1 MPDLNVFE
9 GDAFSTISLT
19 KAINTAPDGQK
30 VPTLIDSLFEEEGI
44 STTAVFIER
53 DNDSLSLVPA
63 KDRGAPADVTV
74 GSKRDKIPFQTF
86 HLPTRG
92 KILADEV
99 QNIRAFGSETEME
112 SVEAMVQKHLMKMR
126 NRIDATIRFQR
137 AGAITGKIY
146 DADGTKVLLDLHDR
160 FGITQKTQAMA
171 LSTDTTKVLQKVT
184 DAKRKAEDNI
194 GDSGVITGWMAIC
207 GRGFFDAFTNHPVVE
222 KAFDRFNDGQ
232 FLRDDKRM
240 SGFSFGGV
248 MWQEFYGKVG
258 SIEFVGANE
267 AYLVPLGVDG
277 LFITNFAP
285 ADYMETVNTNGLPY
299 YASQE
304 LLPHNKG
311 VDLEAQSNPLS
322 LCTRPGAVIKLT
334 A

>member
-63 KDRGAPADVTV
+63 KDRGAPADVTT
-74 GSKRDKIPFQTF
+74 GSKRDNIPFQTF

-184 DAKRKAEDNI
+184 DAKRKSEDNI

-258 SIEFVGANE
+258 SIEFVGTDE
-267 AYLVPLGVDG
+267 AYLIPLGVDG
-277 LFITNFAP
+277 LFVTNFAP

-322 LCTRPGAVIKLT
+322 LCTRPGAIIKLT
-334 A
+334 K